1 MTLKRFHQRKKIHEE
16 MIKTNQQNKPVK
28 GTANVTTPYLRY
40 YYSCNIIV
48 MTVTQ
53 DLDYSFR

>member
-1 MTLKRFHQRKKIHEE
+1 

-48 MTVTQ
+48 MTVIQ
-53 DLDYSFR
+53 DLDYIFR